1 MLLATSME
9 RVFILEEKGEQIFL
23 PDPNPVWS
31 EQSVLNYYAPT
42 YPALTTAKV
51 SAPVFKDDIV
61 QYKFE
66 SVMGTKG

>member
-9 RVFILEEKGEQIFL
+9 RVFILEEKGEQVFL
-23 PDPNPVWS
+23 PDPNPRWS
-31 EQSVLNYYAPT
+31 EQAVLNYYAPT

-51 SAPVFKDDIV
+51 SAPVFRDDTV